1 MKNDVKKSSGLSFAE
16 VLQLIFIV
24 LKLCKVIDW
33 KWVWVLCPTWITAI
47 FVIILV
53 IIFNITAGGRNG

>member
-24 LKLCKVIDW
+24 LKLCKVINW
-33 KWVWVLCPTWITAI
+33 KWVWVLCPTWITII
-47 FVIILV
+47 FVVVILIIWN
-53 IIFNITAGGRNG
+53 IIVGGTRK

>member
-1 MKNDVKKSSGLSFAE
+1 MKNDVEKSPALSFAE

-47 FVIILV
+47 IVIVLV

>member
-1 MKNDVKKSSGLSFAE
+1 MKNDVEKSPGLSFAE

-47 FVIILV
+47 IVIVLV